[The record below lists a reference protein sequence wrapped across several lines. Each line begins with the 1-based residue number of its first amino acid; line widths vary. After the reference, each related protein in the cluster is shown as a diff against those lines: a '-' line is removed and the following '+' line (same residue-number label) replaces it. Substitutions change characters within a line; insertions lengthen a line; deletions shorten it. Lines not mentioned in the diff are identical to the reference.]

1 MSAAEL
7 PYVDPGPRSGPP
19 DALLLDIGGDA
30 GALLVHA
37 PEAWIGVELD
47 VTKAGEPR
55 SHHRHLLIRR
65 LRAVGGDVVA
75 GLLPDLTAGAY
86 TLWGPAGEPLASV
99 TVEGGQVTE
108 VHTRVVPEVHT
119 GVVPG

>member
-1 MSAAEL
+1 VSAAEL

-19 DALLLDIGGDA
+19 DALVLDIGEGA

-37 PEAWIGVELD
+37 PEEWIGVELD
-47 VTKAGEPR
+47 VTRVGEPR

-75 GLLPDLTAGAY
+75 GVLPELTAGAY
-86 TLWGPAGEPLASV
+86 TLWGPDGDALMLL

-108 VHTRVVPEVHT
+108 IHA
-119 GVVPG
+119 GGLPG